1 VRKPAPAP
9 RDLEPTE
16 EQTPA
21 DATRQRV
28 QLVLPSKLRYHFSE
42 KEDLCLNARHAERVA
57 EGLPRFC
64 GNCGYQFASGPTV
77 NRAPQIPAHLHS
89 RDGPPGEIIKCQNS
103 DGRIAEERLGKAHL
117 KGGSEVAD
125 AESPGS
131 VVEAM
136 DRRLAAGRAEP
147 KRIPGLRVNSH
158 PAGSGS
164 DTT

>member
-1 VRKPAPAP
+1 MNWH
-9 RDLEPTE
+9 E
-16 EQTPA
+16 
-21 DATRQRV
+21 
-28 QLVLPSKLRYHFSE
+28 S
-42 KEDLCLNARHAERVA
+42 
-57 EGLPRFC
+57 
-64 GNCGYQFASGPTV
+64 
-77 NRAPQIPAHLHS
+77 QIAAHLYGC
-89 RDGPPGEIIKCQNS
+89 DGPAGEIIKRQNS
-103 DGRIAEERLGKAHL
+103 YGRITEECLGKAHL

-147 KRIPGLRVNSH
+147 KRIPGFRVNSH

>member
-1 VRKPAPAP
+1 
-9 RDLEPTE
+9 
-16 EQTPA
+16 
-21 DATRQRV
+21 
-28 QLVLPSKLRYHFSE
+28 
-42 KEDLCLNARHAERVA
+42 
-57 EGLPRFC
+57 
-64 GNCGYQFASGPTV
+64 V
-77 NRAPQIPAHLHS
+77 NRHESQIAAHLHS
-89 RDGPPGEIIKCQNS
+89 RNGPPSEIIKCQNS
-103 DGRIAEERLGKAHL
+103 DGQIAEERLGKAHL

-136 DRRLAAGRAEP
+136 DRQLAAGRAEP